1 MEIVKSKKDGILSL
15 RISGRL
21 DTTTAPE
28 LEAVLKE
35 ELTDIKELDLD
46 FGSLDYVSSAGL
58 RILLQTQKTMNTLGK
73 MEIRNVNDSVM
84 EVFDITGF
92 SDILTII
99 R

>member
-1 MEIVKSKKDGILSL
+1 MEIVKSKKEGILSL

>member
-1 MEIVKSKKDGILSL
+1 MEIVKSKKEGILSL

-35 ELTDIKELDLD
+35 ELADIKELDLD

>member
-1 MEIVKSKKDGILSL
+1 MEIVKSKKEGILSL

-28 LEAVLKE
+28 LEAVLKD

>member
-1 MEIVKSKKDGILSL
+1 MEIVKSKKDGVLSL

>member
-35 ELTDIKELDLD
+35 ELTGIKELDLD

>member
-1 MEIVKSKKDGILSL
+1 MEIVKSKKEDILSL

-28 LEAVLKE
+28 LEAVLKK

-46 FGSLDYVSSAGL
+46 FGALDYVSSAGL

>member
-1 MEIVKSKKDGILSL
+1 MEIVKSKKEGILSL
-15 RISGRL
+15 KISGRL

-35 ELTDIKELDLD
+35 ELKDIKELDLD